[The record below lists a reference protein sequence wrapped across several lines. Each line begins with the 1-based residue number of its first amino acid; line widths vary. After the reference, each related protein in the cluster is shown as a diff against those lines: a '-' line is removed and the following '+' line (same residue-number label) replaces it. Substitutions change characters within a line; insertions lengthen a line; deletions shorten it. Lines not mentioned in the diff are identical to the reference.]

1 MDGQKNYNLSQEN
14 HSQYTYGRPQD
25 LYLADQFQ
33 QQQQQQQQQYYF
45 NSVYDTEY
53 TQKYISPGN
62 EDMFRS
68 FETTPTQTQ
77 PYSMKQY
84 NNPKLLEKIEQDYDD
99 YSPLRMHS
107 KSQTTATSRFKQQ
120 YQQLQE
126 EKMRLQ
132 IKTQNDAFLQ
142 QQQTFALRQQLNP
155 PVPSMYPQSPISVNS
170 QLSILQQQEHY
181 KLPPTNL
188 NLGTQYYYIPENKQE
203 RIDYSEPNSGK
214 DFSHK
219 QDISGQFQQNSR
231 ELLSPL
237 HNQVII
243 QQNHPNKVV
252 NQAVQTQMSD
262 TSQKSS
268 SSTSNTP
275 QSPSHNIIERRKSE
289 SLKSPIIKRMQGA
302 PISLSG
308 YLYKQG
314 SDGLKVWKKR
324 YFVLSEYCLFYY
336 KSNEQ
341 EKLLGSVLLPSY
353 TISPCTFEDKVY
365 RKYAFKC
372 EHTNMRT
379 YVLAAETQK
388 SMDNWITYLRMAA
401 TMQDNTEN
409 STPSSNK
416 SCNIS
421 ELPIFQTQITEAE
434 ALSSPNEKQPM
445 YINAPPKPLRKAAS
459 DVNYLEHHEQD
470 LYDAPRNTIQL
481 VDSQSVFGYHNEM
494 VRTDILEKGTN
505 STQDC
510 KPKNENSLSS
520 KKNLSTYSIK
530 YADQQTTGRRTP
542 NEYSLQEV
550 PLNKTSYED
559 DYGAMDKN
567 YYVHTKNYRRP
578 LSPRNNIHSKN
589 YNINDQLQVSPLCVQ
604 VRDKTVTQQV
614 PRPHSAEFLDLENR
628 LNLMPNELQK
638 GQATRPKS
646 SLDINRAL
654 DHFYYS
660 EESYAEQM
668 RSESANYIQKSK
680 FKVNPMYPE
689 VPNLKQAES
698 RAQKISKRTL
708 RQQEFLRSASAR
720 VPRKDEIQSQTND
733 NDKKR
738 EESMKRLLEWKQRML
753 QSPLTRK
760 TTSQTNTLPL
770 ENRQSV
776 SERLKNNMHRT
787 RSDVIKTNDNY
798 NSFSSDDEDGARMAR
813 RSDNTHSPIL
823 HVESPA
829 QNNESHP
836 KTNNH
841 KAFNQNLNNTNNS
854 IISLST
860 SLYSQ
865 SYKPV
870 YAYKTAVTLSTDIE
884 KSSFNHVSDERNA
897 NLAQTNELVNLN
909 IINSENNNTKD
920 QTINTPFEYTD
931 DDLNEVLL
939 SSRSDTD
946 ITEIHE
952 RIPIFFTENHY
963 MPMTQK
969 KGSEPSNVSLDIL
982 DSIKKCNEI
991 SEENAY
997 IEMMTSRENCTEN
1010 KSTYEFISINN
1021 NLKKIKSKQL
1031 FEPVY
1036 MELSENKSII
1046 KRLLDLPDILKE
1058 PIISNSASSLNKIA
1072 SVEKYIKRLSLS
1084 DTFRPASYY
1093 LPAVNNPRIEC
1104 NSLNDL
1110 LTEDENDILTNLN
1123 KERNFYK
1130 NQSFELNGQNINF
1143 EDHVKTKLQIGSQLS
1158 LPEKFSEQNKE
1169 IVENKLSK
1177 NCDNQEKNCQVN
1189 TDSSNSNI
1197 DKPFLSFENNNLEPP
1212 HGFGN
1217 SSFYTN
1223 NNSHLSKSLNLA
1235 NSNSLYDSKDFKMNF
1250 EDTNNLNENSIN
1262 HSKGEKLALYDIGF
1276 PVCVPVECPK
1286 NNNFGSPPY
1295 YYSDIT
1301 NSPKIKDEFDESIIG
1316 KCKLNN
1322 LKDVNVQKGG
1332 IPHIQNI
1339 IFQKMEAEDNGE
1351 LKDKPIGT
1359 KKKIEQNVNMLQTS
1373 TKKET
1378 DDVLFDSRSLISKD
1392 EISNLLVEENSFLLD
1407 KFHRISD
1414 RHTKSMSELRHI
1426 EEKIKKNK
1434 NNKKQT
1440 SKLTRDVT
1448 YVNDEI
1454 CLKEKSILK
1463 KSYDN
1468 IRRPNDSDEGD
1479 DVYVQLAVTEDLYET
1494 LRQEDT
1500 QKIYLSI
1507 DREKIRQWDLMSS
1520 GLHLASS
1527 VNNIHKIMQGLLK
1540 YILFYASISVKTIN
1554 FLPKGNLTIKTE
1566 PSKPRQNLPRDND
1579 NEAILPCYE
1588 KPNDINFE
1596 IIDKHNKIKAGE
1608 LLNRTHEEL
1617 VLLLIHLRKENTIV
1631 VRHIE
1636 KCCTKIHEVQNNI
1649 RITDGKEKEEN
1660 LSKLNHLKQ
1669 QLSKLEKKYEENKPL
1684 VNLVDN
1690 MVKLGSFYNKNAE
1703 MHYTNTLLT
1712 EQNQKEQE
1720 RRMFADEQKQWE
1732 RISPNPFELK
1742 NKVQQLDELD
1752 QLLNQESNT
1761 LQSLQRDKEGIEQ
1774 AISGLQTQLENNDTS
1789 NSALI
1794 AARRQQHILEQEKL
1808 EEELLVLRQKLQMS
1822 RDMKEIYAN
1831 SEGVSS
1837 YGSGATAILESEL
1850 RRVQVLVADMQRQ
1863 REDLC
1868 IAVRQLTDN
1877 SNSLYNQLKK
1887 RSDFKHDW
1895 SETDMDNKQQTI
1907 VKDINSSK
1915 VYYGDEGKKEQF
1927 IQENMPIKTVR
1938 IVKREAGKRQK
1949 DRERVD
1955 KSLNNLEEVLQEELN
1970 VLQEYNQNRDRL
1982 QLRDYKLSGNF
1993 CLEQFENRPFIVTL
2007 GENSN
2012 PTVGENKNSKLDSN
2026 TVYQSEAAKQII
2038 TEMSYNSQE
2047 NLEADMNKRLIPK
2060 EKKRHNTAPHHINS
2074 QFIEQMQSNK
2084 KLNNNEGNFRALD
2097 DIDIEV
2103 AIRPRLNA
2111 PDVIKSA
2118 IGQREKISE
2127 STIDKLFTTPDKIL
2141 IPERYIADEELELS
2155 PDEEKKRKQKVE
2167 AIKKM
2172 LRETPSVSMSKI
2184 VAARALQF
2192 TPSTVQKLQFEL
2204 SDDDDDSPIE
2214 PLPIYQIRENFY
2226 A

>member
-798 NSFSSDDEDGARMAR
+798 NSFSSDDE
-813 RSDNTHSPIL
+813 
-823 HVESPA
+823 
-829 QNNESHP
+829 
-836 KTNNH
+836 
-841 KAFNQNLNNTNNS
+841 
-854 IISLST
+854 
-860 SLYSQ
+860 
-865 SYKPV
+865 
-870 YAYKTAVTLSTDIE
+870 
-884 KSSFNHVSDERNA
+884 
-897 NLAQTNELVNLN
+897 
-909 IINSENNNTKD
+909 
-920 QTINTPFEYTD
+920 
-931 DDLNEVLL
+931 
-939 SSRSDTD
+939 
-946 ITEIHE
+946 
-952 RIPIFFTENHY
+952 
-963 MPMTQK
+963 
-969 KGSEPSNVSLDIL
+969 
-982 DSIKKCNEI
+982 
-991 SEENAY
+991 
-997 IEMMTSRENCTEN
+997 
-1010 KSTYEFISINN
+1010 
-1021 NLKKIKSKQL
+1021 
-1031 FEPVY
+1031 
-1036 MELSENKSII
+1036 
-1046 KRLLDLPDILKE
+1046 
-1058 PIISNSASSLNKIA
+1058 
-1072 SVEKYIKRLSLS
+1072 
-1084 DTFRPASYY
+1084 
-1093 LPAVNNPRIEC
+1093 
-1104 NSLNDL
+1104 
-1110 LTEDENDILTNLN
+1110 
-1123 KERNFYK
+1123 
-1130 NQSFELNGQNINF
+1130 
-1143 EDHVKTKLQIGSQLS
+1143 
-1158 LPEKFSEQNKE
+1158 
-1169 IVENKLSK
+1169 
-1177 NCDNQEKNCQVN
+1177 
-1189 TDSSNSNI
+1189 
-1197 DKPFLSFENNNLEPP
+1197 
-1212 HGFGN
+1212 
-1217 SSFYTN
+1217 
-1223 NNSHLSKSLNLA
+1223 
-1235 NSNSLYDSKDFKMNF
+1235 
-1250 EDTNNLNENSIN
+1250 
-1262 HSKGEKLALYDIGF
+1262 
-1276 PVCVPVECPK
+1276 
-1286 NNNFGSPPY
+1286 
-1295 YYSDIT
+1295 
-1301 NSPKIKDEFDESIIG
+1301 
-1316 KCKLNN
+1316 
-1322 LKDVNVQKGG
+1322 
-1332 IPHIQNI
+1332 
-1339 IFQKMEAEDNGE
+1339 
-1351 LKDKPIGT
+1351 
-1359 KKKIEQNVNMLQTS
+1359 
-1373 TKKET
+1373 
-1378 DDVLFDSRSLISKD
+1378 
-1392 EISNLLVEENSFLLD
+1392 
-1407 KFHRISD
+1407 
-1414 RHTKSMSELRHI
+1414 
-1426 EEKIKKNK
+1426 
-1434 NNKKQT
+1434 
-1440 SKLTRDVT
+1440 
-1448 YVNDEI
+1448 
-1454 CLKEKSILK
+1454 
-1463 KSYDN
+1463 
-1468 IRRPNDSDEGD
+1468 
-1479 DVYVQLAVTEDLYET
+1479 
-1494 LRQEDT
+1494 
-1500 QKIYLSI
+1500 
-1507 DREKIRQWDLMSS
+1507 
-1520 GLHLASS
+1520 
-1527 VNNIHKIMQGLLK
+1527 
-1540 YILFYASISVKTIN
+1540 ASISVKTIN

-1794 AARRQQHILEQEKL
+1794 AARRQQHILEQDNRKL